1 MSVPMTAP
9 ATLGSWT
16 ELVARLDAT
25 GQPQRWSASPPLR
38 EHTTIEQ
45 LRDWTAP
52 GDPARADEVL
62 GALVRLA
69 AAHGGADA
77 NATLVLL
84 HLLWPGAARVAA
96 RFRHLCPDPVA
107 LVAGQLAIQI
117 RRFPFERRRRAHAM
131 SLLRDTQQAVWRELR
146 PYRTDRPD
154 HLSERLVDPLDD
166 AKQAAADYGQPG
178 LLDTSYVERVDSDDL
193 DLVDMLLWA
202 RRTGVVDPVDLAV
215 LIELEYARERPG
227 VDRPQVYVARARGCT
242 VRTVQRRRDRAL
254 AALRACRWDYLAAA
268 A

>member
-1 MSVPMTAP
+1 MSVPSTCP

-16 ELVARLDAT
+16 DLVARLDTA
-25 GQPQRWSASPPLR
+25 GRPQRWATSPALR
-38 EHTTIEQ
+38 DLTSIEQ
-45 LRDWTAP
+45 LRIWTAP
-52 GDPARADEVL
+52 GDPARADDVL

-69 AAHGGADA
+69 ATHADA
-77 NATLVLL
+77 DATLVLL

-96 RFRHLCPDPVA
+96 RFRHLCPDPEG

-117 RRFPFERRRRAHAM
+117 RRFPFGRRRRAHAM
-131 SLLRDTQQAVWRELR
+131 SLLRDTQQEVWRELR
-146 PYRTDRPD
+146 PHRADRPA

-166 AKQAAADYGQPG
+166 AKHAAADYGQPG
-178 LLDTSYVERVDSDDL
+178 LLDTPYTDPADLDDL

-202 RRTGVVDPVDLAV
+202 RRTGAVDPVDLAV
-215 LIELEYARERPG
+215 LIELEYARERP
-227 VDRPQVYVARARGCT
+227 DLDTPQQYVARARGCT